1 MYRPFF
7 FLLTLSLFATSLS
20 LSSPSPPM
28 PDRFTKS
35 IPHSLRQNSSPQE
48 YIELTHPLPSDRLIP
63 SCFLQAFNHTFGD
76 TIGRPPTSVSYSP
89 PSDCPPPW
97 SHVVLELRASSDGD
111 QYDRI
116 AAVWLAGAE
125 ILRTSTAEPNAEGV
139 FWKVRNDVTRYAFL
153 LQQSNLALTVM
164 LENVITDDLTGVY
177 NVSLTLL
184 YYKSNHVGVPVPQHH
199 KLSRKSGLLEENIAV
214 DFVNKESQ
222 SGLESEKFRDSPL
235 SNSDSLGLYE
245 TPANLIIPI
254 SSGGDEGFWFR
265 IESESGVESKGI
277 QIPLN
282 TCKAVLEI
290 YVSFHGNDE
299 FWYSNPPDSY
309 IKMNNLTTGRA
320 HGAYREVFVTIDG
333 RFIGSVIPFPII
345 FTGGINPLF
354 WEPVVAIGAFNLPSY
369 DFDLTPFLGFL
380 LDGKVHLIGLGVA
393 DSIPFWLVD
402 ANLHLWLDHDSS
414 AVEAKTVYS
423 HAPKLSIQRSSRF
436 ELLNGTFKIKAKR
449 KSQFSGWVKSSAGNL
464 TTHVL
469 NQFKYN
475 NLIRFDKDGT
485 YKSVKQRV
493 QTMSE
498 VRVASETGSLISRS
512 MVKRKSPLKMIT
524 STISGSQTD
533 AYLMVTNVSHS
544 LRERSIFGGLSSSL
558 HNSQDSRGWM
568 VVKDHNVLSG
578 SATTNQSYTSM
589 GEFGFYSRSV
599 SATDGRLIRDNT
611 TFSCASLI

>member
-1 MYRPFF
+1 
-7 FLLTLSLFATSLS
+7 
-20 LSSPSPPM
+20 
-28 PDRFTKS
+28 
-35 IPHSLRQNSSPQE
+35 
-48 YIELTHPLPSDRLIP
+48 
-63 SCFLQAFNHTFGD
+63 
-76 TIGRPPTSVSYSP
+76 
-89 PSDCPPPW
+89 
-97 SHVVLELRASSDGD
+97 
-111 QYDRI
+111 
-116 AAVWLAGAE
+116 
-125 ILRTSTAEPNAEGV
+125 
-139 FWKVRNDVTRYAFL
+139 
-153 LQQSNLALTVM
+153 M
-164 LENVITDDLTGVY
+164 LENVITNDLTGVY
-177 NVSLTLL
+177 DVSLTLL
-184 YYKSNHVGVPVPQHH
+184 YYKSNHVGVPPQHH

-214 DFVNKESQ
+214 SQ

-235 SNSDSLGLYE
+235 IRKSNSDSLGLYE

-277 QIPLN
+277 QIPPN

-369 DFDLTPFLGFL
+369 DFDLTPCLGFL
-380 LDGKVHLIGLGVA
+380 LDGKKVHLIGLGVA

-423 HAPKLSIQRSSRF
+423 HAPKLSIQRSSHF

-469 NQFKYN
+469 NQFKYK

-485 YKSVKQRV
+485 YKTVKQRV

-498 VRVASETGSLISRS
+498 VMVASETGSLISRS

-524 STISGSQTD
+524 STTSGSQTD

-544 LRERSIFGGLSSSL
+544 LRERLIFGHLSSSL
-558 HNSQDSRGWM
+558 RNSQNSRGWM

-578 SATTNQSYTSM
+578 SATTNQSFTSK

-611 TFSCASLI
+611 TFSCASSI